1 MNPAEL
7 FRQETNTVQLA
18 PGDFLFREGEKGDKM
33 YVLLEGEVDIFLGDF
48 VLETAGPGALLGE
61 MALINDSPR
70 TANAVAKIPLAG
82 ANRPAP
88 VSLSRSADTAFCDA
102 CDENSGQSPA
112 SHERRDGR
120 AIASLERDQRLFR
133 RRACGVI
140 FRQMRIVAQYLLFA
154 AIATTGCGQQAPTAA
169 DFAAQRQ
176 RMVEQQLKPRGIKDE
191 RVLAAMAKVPREE
204 FIPADA
210 RADAYEDGPL
220 PIGYD
225 QTISQPYVVA
235 FMTEQ
240 LRPKPSDRV
249 LEIGSGSGYQA
260 AILAELVADVYTIDI
275 VEPLAKTAEATLQ
288 RLGYNNVHIKVGDGY
303 KGWPE
308 EAPFDAV
315 IVTCAP
321 EKVPQPLVD
330 QLKDGG
336 RMVIPV
342 GERFAQ
348 QLYLLEKKNGQLKE
362 SATLPVRFVPM
373 LREGKRN
380 DCSVRCREGP
390 LYLCGRSQLR

>member
-1 MNPAEL
+1 
-7 FRQETNTVQLA
+7 
-18 PGDFLFREGEKGDKM
+18 
-33 YVLLEGEVDIFLGDF
+33 
-48 VLETAGPGALLGE
+48 
-61 MALINDSPR
+61 
-70 TANAVAKIPLAG
+70 
-82 ANRPAP
+82 
-88 VSLSRSADTAFCDA
+88 
-102 CDENSGQSPA
+102 
-112 SHERRDGR
+112 
-120 AIASLERDQRLFR
+120 
-133 RRACGVI
+133 
-140 FRQMRIVAQYLLFA
+140 MRIVAHYLLFA

-176 RMVEQQLKPRGIKDE
+176 RMVAQQLKPRGIKDE

-204 FIPADA
+204 FIPADV
-210 RADAYEDGPL
+210 RAGAYEDGPL

-225 QTISQPYVVA
+225 QTISQPYIVA

-240 LRPKPSDRV
+240 LGPKPSDRV

-260 AILAELVADVYTIDI
+260 AILAELVTDVYTIEI

-288 RLGYNNVHIKVGDGY
+288 RLGYKNVHINVGDGY
-303 KGWPE
+303 KGWPA
-308 EAPFDAV
+308 EAPFDAI

-373 LREGKRN
+373 LRERQKK
-380 DCSVRCREGP
+380 
-390 LYLCGRSQLR
+390 